1 LFRLPD
7 STQSGELKPDRIEG
21 LIEMKD
27 VDFVYPTRPNEPVL
41 QKLCLKL
48 EPGKILAIVGPSGSG
63 KSTVAALLTRLYDPT
78 NGEIYLDGHPLK
90 KINPQWLR
98 QHIGVVPQ
106 VQLIKSSKST
116 KSMSK
121 IIII

>member
-1 LFRLPD
+1 
-7 STQSGELKPDRIEG
+7 
-21 LIEMKD
+21 MKD

-63 KSTVAALLTRLYDPT
+63 KSTVAALLTRLYGPT

-98 QHIGVVPQ
+98 QHVGVVPQ
-106 VQLIKSSKST
+106 VCPIKSTQSIST
-116 KSMSK
+116 
-121 IIII
+121 III